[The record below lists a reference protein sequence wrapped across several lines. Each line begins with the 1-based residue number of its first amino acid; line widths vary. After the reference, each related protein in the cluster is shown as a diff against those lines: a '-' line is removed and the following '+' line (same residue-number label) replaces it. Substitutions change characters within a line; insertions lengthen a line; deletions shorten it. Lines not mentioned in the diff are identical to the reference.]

1 MQSLLKFFTGT
12 VNTFAWIYVL
22 LPCVAIGGVFFTIR
36 NRGIQFT
43 KFGYVMKKTIGKMF
57 HKQESGQGSVT
68 PFQALTTALAATV
81 GTGNIVGTSQA
92 IAMGG
97 YGAIFWLW
105 IAALLGMIIKYSEVV
120 LSVHFRERNEKGDFV
135 GGPMY
140 YITKGMGSN
149 WKWLALLYALFA
161 ALASFGI
168 GNLSQAN
175 SITDSVN
182 NALTV
187 FIPSMAQYRETISL
201 GIGVTLA
208 ILTAMVLFGGIKRI
222 GKVTEF
228 MVPFMSLFYIIFT
241 VIVIGGNVTNVGDA
255 FRLIF
260 QSAFTPQAVL
270 GAASGIAIKEAIVWG
285 LRRSAFS
292 NEAGLGSAAIA
303 HAAAETEGAVQ
314 QGLHGIFEVFADTLM
329 ICTLTGLTIIVSG
342 VDIAF
347 GVKPGSALI
356 TSAFATVFG
365 DKFATLFVAIAL
377 FFFAYSTIL
386 GWSLY
391 GTRCA
396 EYIFG
401 MKSTKIYQ
409 VIYILMIVV
418 GATTSLD
425 VVWDIADTF
434 NGLMAIP
441 NFIAL
446 FALSGVVA
454 KLTKQY
460 FQKKPVSLPLCDL
473 LRQNVGGIVKVTLTS
488 SVYKGELEYCA
499 DQYLVVRDP
508 KTNAH
513 TVLFLKDVESLSF
526 ENDIQYVSN

>member
-22 LPCVAIGGVFFTIR
+22 LPCVAAGGLYFTIL
-36 NRGIQFT
+36 NKGIQFT
-43 KFGYVMKKTIGKMF
+43 KFKLVMKNTIGKMF
-57 HKQESGQGSVT
+57 HKQDSKEGSVT

-120 LSVHFRERNEKGDFV
+120 LSVHYRERNEKGDFV

-175 SITDSVN
+175 SITNSVN
-182 NALTV
+182 RALVTFMPGMKVYQSTV
-187 FIPSMAQYRETISL
+187 SL
-201 GIGVTLA
+201 VIGIVLA
-208 ILTAMVLFGGIKRI
+208 VLTAMVLFGGIKRI
-222 GKVTEF
+222 GKVTEL

-241 VIVIGGNVTNVGDA
+241 VIVILGNIGSIGTA
-255 FRLIF
+255 FQLIF
-260 QSAFTPQAVL
+260 SSAFTPQAVI
-270 GAASGIAIKEAIVWG
+270 GAASGITLKEALVWG

-303 HAAAETEGAVQ
+303 HAAAETEGAVE
-314 QGLHGIFEVFADTLM
+314 QGLHGIFEVFADTLV
-329 ICTLTGLTIIVSG
+329 ICTLTGLTIIISG
-342 VDIAF
+342 IDIGF
-347 GVKPGSALI
+347 GIKPGSELI
-356 TSAFATVFG
+356 TNAFATVFG
-365 DKFATLFVAIAL
+365 DKFAALFVAIAL
-377 FFFAYSTIL
+377 VFFAYSTIL

-391 GTRCA
+391 GTRCV
-396 EYIFG
+396 EYLFG

-409 VIYILMIVV
+409 VIYILMVIV

-425 VVWDIADTF
+425 VAWDVSDTF

-454 KLTKQY
+454 KLTKKH
-460 FQKKPVSLPLCDL
+460 FDSK
-473 LRQNVGGIVKVTLTS
+473 
-488 SVYKGELEYCA
+488 
-499 DQYLVVRDP
+499 
-508 KTNAH
+508 
-513 TVLFLKDVESLSF
+513 
-526 ENDIQYVSN
+526 